1 MAEGGYEFENPEFD
15 RDDYDKDD
23 VDETDE
29 KSFMDEEDFQRTLN
43 NQYKALDNLKG
54 NTLEEH
60 TTKLLKMMVDR
71 FYERNQEVTTL
82 DVDEAEWNIRND
94 GRGRPILYLEENG
107 KDYEMSYYKSNKPDA
122 ILQFYSFDT
131 LQRKYG
137 VRFIRNVLGVENYE
151 ISAVRRAKTEGKLA
165 GFAKASSQLMNVI
178 NKEEIPLQDLS
189 TTDDVQNT
197 IDTVNE
203 VETSLQH
210 SLADWNLELPD
221 VANSQTQTEGLTFR
235 ELQGL
240 DKALQRTRGE
250 LANNLAKLTDLDKDI
265 AKERRKLDEAEDEIS
280 KTDIKS

>member
-15 RDDYDKDD
+15 RDDYDK
-23 VDETDE
+23 DETDE

-43 NQYKALDNLKG
+43 NQYKALDDLKG

-189 TTDDVQNT
+189 TTGDVQNT

-210 SLADWNLELPD
+210 SLADWN
-221 VANSQTQTEGLTFR
+221 
-235 ELQGL
+235 
-240 DKALQRTRGE
+240 
-250 LANNLAKLTDLDKDI
+250 
-265 AKERRKLDEAEDEIS
+265 
-280 KTDIKS
+280 